1 MSDPLPPGW
10 QQRDL
15 ADTLDQAQMQHV
27 MSIMKKYAK
36 DPDAA
41 LPIFKE
47 YFASIAPQL
56 QAGGWDPGYLSYAL
70 YAKMMGII

>member
-15 ADTLDQAQMQHV
+15 SDALTRDQMEHV
-27 MSIMKKYAK
+27 MSIMKKHEN

-41 LPIFKE
+41 LPIFKQ

-56 QAGGWDPGYLSYAL
+56 QKHGWDPGYLSYAL